1 MFEYAM
7 TGSTWWITAVVII
20 LDVIAL
26 IQVWRSGFGVLA
38 KIACTA
44 LVVLFPILGA
54 LVWFVSWVII
64 RLIRRSRAGSTI

>member
-1 MFEYAM
+1 MFEYTM

-26 IQVWRSGFGVLA
+26 IQVWRSGFGALA
-38 KIACTA
+38 KIAWTA

-54 LVWFVSWVII
+54 VAWFICWVVVS
-64 RLIRRSRAGSTI
+64 LLRRARAGSTI